1 MPESP
6 AASEFLITKLPVGF
20 AIAIMPAPRRQS
32 RRIRPAARP
41 VRFPSHAGPSQTRA
55 EAEGNAYFE
64 REFSKLDYI
73 KKATIEK

>member
-1 MPESP
+1 ME
-6 AASEFLITKLPVGF
+6 
-20 AIAIMPAPRRQS
+20 AIELFYSGYGEGPPMG
-32 RRIRPAARP
+32 
-41 VRFPSHAGPSQTRA
+41 AGPSQTRA